1 LSSQP
6 TSQRTFLPWSL
17 DKLGWLLVF
26 VTGLASATPPEILLV
41 ATSRTAT
48 YTDFIEAFSSSLATN
63 GDKTHPHQEELL
75 FLDEENFNPQQINAN
90 TRLLITVGTKA
101 ARMIAKQDIGI
112 PILNTLIP
120 ESAYLNI
127 STTATPCA
135 HHSAI
140 FIDQPV
146 QRQVTLARA
155 LFPGADKYGVLLG
168 EVSARRK
175 PEVTDSVDS
184 TGLDIIIR
192 EYSGEN
198 GPEWLTRELVEESD
212 LLIAISDP
220 VALNRNNAKWLL
232 YTAYQYQ
239 TPVIGFSQA
248 YVKAGAA
255 AAVYSTPQQIGR
267 HAARLVADIDLSEDF
282 CLPDPVYPGEYGV
295 SVNSGIV
302 RSLGGKTIETD
313 ELIRLIQESERS
325 AP

>member
-1 LSSQP
+1 LSNQPKSQ
-6 TSQRTFLPWSL
+6 TTFLPRFL

-26 VTGLASATPPEILLV
+26 VTSLACATPPEILLV

-48 YTDFIEAFSSSLATN
+48 YTNFIEGFSLSLAAD
-63 GDKTHPHQEELL
+63 GDETHPYQVEFL
-75 FLDEENFNPQQINAN
+75 FLDEEDFNSQQINAN
-90 TRLLITVGTKA
+90 TRLLITVGTRA
-101 ARMIAKQDIGI
+101 ARIIAQQDIGI
-112 PILNTLIP
+112 PVLNTLIP
-120 ESAYLNI
+120 ESAYSNI
-127 STTATPCA
+127 SATAASCA
-135 HHSAI
+135 QHSAI

-146 QRQVTLARA
+146 QRQIILAGA

-168 EVSARRK
+168 EVSSRRK
-175 PEVTDSVDS
+175 PEVKDIADR

-192 EYSGEN
+192 EHSGEN
-198 GPEWLTRELVEESD
+198 GPEWLTRELVEETD

-220 VALNRNNAKWLL
+220 VALNRTNAKWLL
-232 YTAYQYQ
+232 YTAYQHL

-267 HAARLVADIDLSEDF
+267 QAARLVADTDLSEDF
-282 CLPDPVYPGEYGV
+282 CLPGPMYPDEYSV
-295 SVNSGIV
+295 SMNRGIV
-302 RSLGGKTIETD
+302 RSLGGKENETD